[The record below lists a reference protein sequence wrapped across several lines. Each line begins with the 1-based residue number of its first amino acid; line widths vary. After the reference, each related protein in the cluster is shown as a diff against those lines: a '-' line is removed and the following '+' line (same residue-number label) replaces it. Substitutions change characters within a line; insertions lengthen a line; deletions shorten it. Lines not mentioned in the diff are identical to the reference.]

1 MKCKVTDGHI
11 LLFYNYK
18 NNMCLCACV
27 DACVFAWPQVD
38 CERGNKFWNS
48 VCRAAYSSL
57 TRSSFGEYL
66 FNIFNTKRGIKRN
79 WNADRTDNQKGSE
92 KRDSKKK
99 KKWEKLRCENLCKKA
114 LDFSLKF
121 EQKLYTQQ
129 VDDVI
134 MLQACIQDGVV
145 LHHVVFNT

>member
-1 MKCKVTDGHI
+1 MPTG
-11 LLFYNYK
+11 
-18 NNMCLCACV
+18 
-27 DACVFAWPQVD
+27 Q
-38 CERGNKFWNS
+38 
-48 VCRAAYSSL
+48 
-57 TRSSFGEYL
+57 T
-66 FNIFNTKRGIKRN
+66 TKRVLKREI
-79 WNADRTDNQKGSE
+79 Q
-92 KRDSKKK
+92 K

-134 MLQACIQDGVV
+134 MLQTCIQDGVV